1 MFRNRIDKPL
11 FTALI
16 LLAMGGLIILFSA
29 SGGDWDLLGKQGARV
44 VAGFALMM
52 AFTFT
57 PPRYFRLVAPA
68 VYVLIVLLLAA
79 VLVVGAS
86 GKGAV
91 RWLDLGLF
99 QFQPAELM
107 KIALPLT
114 LAAYFHERTPPLRWH
129 QVLIAL
135 VLIAIPA
142 ALIAK
147 EPDLGT
153 AIMII
158 GAGTCVLFLAGMPLR
173 WIIVFAIVIG
183 AALPLGWHFL
193 HDYQRERLLIFL
205 DPQRDPLGAGY
216 HIIQSKI
223 AIGSGN
229 LFGQGFMGGTQAQL
243 NFLPERTTDFIFAV
257 FAEQFGF
264 AGVLALL
271 LLFAFIIGRGYVLV
285 SRTHTRF
292 GRLITAGMITTFL
305 LYAVINVG
313 MVAGVVPVVGVPLPM
328 VSYGGS
334 SIVTVL
340 ASFGILL
347 SITAHRRLI
356 DT

>member
-1 MFRNRIDKPL
+1 MFRNRIDRPL

-16 LLAMGGLIILFSA
+16 LLAIGGLVILFSA
-29 SGGDWDLLGKQGARV
+29 SGGDWSLVTKQAIRV
-44 VAGFALMM
+44 AAGFVLMI

-57 PPRYFRLVAPA
+57 PPRYFRMAAPA
-68 VYVLIVLLLAA
+68 VYVVILLLLGAVLLF
-79 VLVVGAS
+79 GSS

-91 RWLDLGLF
+91 RWLNLGLF
-99 QFQPAELM
+99 EFQPAELM

-114 LAAYFHERTPPLRWH
+114 LAAYFHERMPPLRWNH
-129 QVLIAL
+129 VWLAL

-153 AIMII
+153 AIMLV
-158 GAGTCVLFLAGMPLR
+158 GAGVCVLFLAGMPVR
-173 WIIVFAIVIG
+173 WIIVFTLLL
-183 AALPLGWHFL
+183 AATMPLGWHFL
-193 HDYQRERLLIFL
+193 HEYQRERLLIFL

-229 LFGQGFMGGTQAQL
+229 LFGQGFLGGSQAQL
-243 NFLPERTTDFIFAV
+243 NFLPERSTDFIFAV

-271 LLFAFIIGRGYVLV
+271 LLFAFIIARGYVLV
-285 SRTHTRF
+285 ARTHTRF

-305 LYAVINVG
+305 LYVVINVG
-313 MVAGVVPVVGVPLPM
+313 MVAGVVPVVGVPLPL

-334 SIVTVL
+334 SVVTVL

>member
-1 MFRNRIDKPL
+1 MFRNRIDRPL

-16 LLAMGGLIILFSA
+16 LLALAGLVVLYSA
-29 SGGDWDLLGKQGARV
+29 SGGDWSLVGKQAIRV
-44 VAGFALMM
+44 AVGFVLMI

-57 PPRYFRLVAPA
+57 PPRYFRIVAPFFYGA
-68 VYVLIVLLLAA
+68 TLLLLLG
-79 VLVVGAS
+79 VLVLGAA

-91 RWLDLGLF
+91 RWLDFGIV

-107 KIALPLT
+107 KVALPLT
-114 LAAYFHERTPPLRWH
+114 LAAFFHDRSPPLRWH
-129 QVLIAL
+129 PVLIAL
-135 VLIAIPA
+135 VMIAIPA
-142 ALIAK
+142 ALIAI

-153 AIMII
+153 AILIL
-158 GAGTCVLFLAGMPLR
+158 GAGACVLFLAGMPLR
-173 WIIVFAIVIG
+173 WIIALAVVIA

-205 DPQRDPLGAGY
+205 NPQSDPLGAGY

-223 AIGSGN
+223 AIGSGG
-229 LFGQGFMGGTQAQL
+229 LFGQGFLGGSQAQL
-243 NFLPERTTDFIFAV
+243 DFLPERTTDFVFAV

-264 AGVLALL
+264 AGVIALL
-271 LLFAFIIGRGYVLV
+271 ALFAFIIGRGYVLV

-292 GRLITAGMITTFL
+292 GRLVTAGMITTFL
-305 LYAVINVG
+305 LYVIINVG
-313 MVAGVVPVVGVPLPM
+313 MVAGLVPVVGVPLPL

-334 SIVTVL
+334 SVVTIL

-347 SITAHRRLI
+347 SIAAHRRLI

>member
-16 LLAMGGLIILFSA
+16 LLAIGGLIILFSA
-29 SGGDWDLLGKQGARV
+29 SGGDWSLVGRQGVRV

-68 VYVLIVLLLAA
+68 VYVLIVLLLVA
-79 VLVVGAS
+79 VLIVGAS

-173 WIIVFAIVIG
+173 WIVVFAVVIG
-183 AALPLGWHFL
+183 SVMPVDWHFL

-205 DPQRDPLGAGY
+205 DPQRDPFGAGY

-229 LFGQGFMGGTQAQL
+229 LFGQGFMGGSQAQL

-347 SITAHRRLI
+347 SIAAHRRLI